1 MALDKRKR
9 KRVNAEVE
17 KIRKQREEIRRG
29 RIDGE
34 RANEGE
40 MLQALVDLIQG
51 GKEKFDVNANFTH
64 RLATFDDQL
73 IDSRA
78 KAQKIKGVWKLLAD
92 TNKDEKLRAEVAKL
106 AARGEA
112 DRELLIEKLQN
123 GNIGALEQL
132 ALNGYFIR
140 QTEHALERR
149 NLRDG

>member
-1 MALDKRKR
+1 MTLDKRKR
-9 KRVNAEVE
+9 KRVNAEVA
-17 KIRKQREEIRRG
+17 KIRQQREEIRRG
-29 RIDGE
+29 RINGE

-51 GKEKFDVNANFTH
+51 GKDKFGVNVNFTH

-78 KAQKIKGVWKLLAD
+78 KAQKINGVWKLLAD
-92 TNKDEKLRAEVAKL
+92 TQKDEKLRAEVAKL

-123 GNIGALEQL
+123 GNISALEQL
-132 ALNGYFIR
+132 ALAGYFIR
-140 QTEHALERR
+140 Q
-149 NLRDG
+149 N

>member
-1 MALDKRKR
+1 MTLDKRKR

-17 KIRKQREEIRRG
+17 KIRKQREEIRRS

-78 KAQKIKGVWKLLAD
+78 KAEKINGVWKLLAD
-92 TNKDEKLRAEVAKL
+92 TKKDEKLRAEVAKL

-123 GNIGALEQL
+123 GSTSALEQL
-132 ALNGYFIR
+132 ALGGYFIR

>member
-1 MALDKRKR
+1 MTLDKRKR

-132 ALNGYFIR
+132 ALAGYFIR

>member
-1 MALDKRKR
+1 MTLDKRKR

-17 KIRKQREEIRRG
+17 RIREQREVIRRG

-40 MLQALVDLIQG
+40 MLQSLVDLIQG
-51 GKEKFDVNANFTH
+51 GKEKFDVDTNFTH
-64 RLATFDDQL
+64 RLDTFDNQL

-78 KAQKIKGVWKLLAD
+78 KAQKIEGVWKLLAD
-92 TNKDEKLRAEVAKL
+92 TKKDEKLRAEVAKL

-112 DRELLIEKLQN
+112 DREMLIEKLQN
-123 GNIGALEQL
+123 GNTSALEQL
-132 ALNGYFIR
+132 ALTGYFIR

>member
-1 MALDKRKR
+1 MTLDKRKR

-29 RIDGE
+29 RIDGQ

-92 TNKDEKLRAEVAKL
+92 TKKDEKLRAEVAKL

-123 GNIGALEQL
+123 GNISALEQL

-140 QTEHALERR
+140 Q
-149 NLRDG
+149 D